1 MASLV
6 RERKGGYRIDWLD
19 QEGKRHS
26 LRLGIGN
33 RKLAEQ
39 VLAHVET
46 LIAAREMNVSLD
58 RATQVW
64 LASIG
69 RELRARLERAGL
81 VDSLPRIP
89 TLAEFVQGYL
99 TRREQDL
106 KPRTLDKLRDTA
118 RKLCEFFGENC
129 PLDKITSGRAQDWV
143 RWLRERGYA
152 PYTIY
157 KFLVKARGILQDAV
171 QRELLVKNPLAGVKV
186 QAKPDESRRVFIA
199 RQEIARLLAV
209 LPPVWRT
216 VVGLARYAG
225 LRCPSEVMSLK
236 WQHIRWESGL
246 MTVPQ
251 PKLEHLLGKAYRVVP
266 LFPEVRAI
274 LEVARKL
281 APADSEYVVWEARL
295 RESVVTSR
303 GWQNCNLRTALYR
316 YLRRAGLP
324 CWPKPFVNMRS
335 SRQTE
340 LAEFFPEHVVGAWLG
355 NSPTVARA
363 HYLQVTHAHF
373 RQAHERITALESES
387 GHGDSKG
394 SKLTIPFCYLRTE
407 SLPTQAQEGQGQT
420 HAEVT
425 PENRAAK
432 SAAMPQQNPQL
443 QETAASSK
451 QRKNSP
457 QVAADW
463 DIAPSGAAWC
473 LFAPAIALPPAGFE
487 PAT

>member
-1 MASLV
+1 
-6 RERKGGYRIDWLD
+6 
-19 QEGKRHS
+19 

-33 RKLAEQ
+33 RKLAKQ
-39 VLAHVET
+39 VLTHVET

-69 RELRARLERAGL
+69 PELRARLERAGL

-186 QAKPDESRRVFIA
+186 QAKPEESRRVFIT

-251 PKLEHLLGKAYRVVP
+251 PKLEHLPGKAYRVVP

-274 LEVARKL
+274 LEEARKL

-340 LAEFFPEHVVGAWLG
+340 LAEFFPEHVVAAWLG

-363 HYLQVTHAHF
+363 HYLQSTDTHF
-373 RQAHERITALESES
+373 RQAQERITALEKRTGQDES
-387 GHGDSKG
+387 DGNAGEIERRNFTPWPESRTAQHGNERTPRIAHPCLRPENSSPQG
-394 SKLTIPFCYLRTE
+394 SGTGT
-407 SLPTQAQEGQGQT
+407 
-420 HAEVT
+420 EVT

-473 LFAPAIALPPAGFE
+473 LFAPAIALPPAGLE